1 VAYRAGGVAEVI
13 HHEQDGVLVRCGV
26 VAELASALD
35 LLISDAAL
43 RHRLGASG
51 RERVLNEFR
60 WEEKL
65 ARVRQVYEEGLAAT
79 R

>member
-1 VAYRAGGVAEVI
+1 
-13 HHEQDGVLVRCGV
+13 
-26 VAELASALD
+26 LASALD